1 MSAPRTGEERA
12 SYVAELRGISSS
24 ASSLEVYWP
33 AADLLSHDDAKK
45 TWEWCRKLAAL
56 TTSLKAEAAE
66 FEENIEKHESNIQ
79 TAKARIE
86 QWRQGYI
93 TVNGIALNHEDELDS
108 TGEPVITP
116 AMREYVRFIVLRCL
130 LELAGLGGMEGLL
143 VDANAL
149 MDAYE
154 DRIRL
159 VEQAEG
165 MVEEIGDNEAAM
177 SQVQEELVKEIL
189 MGIIA
194 VEVRIQEHADE
205 AWLRSSKNSLQNR
218 ARRWYRFSQD

>member
-1 MSAPRTGEERA
+1 
-12 SYVAELRGISSS
+12 
-24 ASSLEVYWP
+24 
-33 AADLLSHDDAKK
+33 
-45 TWEWCRKLAAL
+45 
-56 TTSLKAEAAE
+56 
-66 FEENIEKHESNIQ
+66 
-79 TAKARIE
+79 
-86 QWRQGYI
+86 
-93 TVNGIALNHEDELDS
+93 
-108 TGEPVITP
+108 
-116 AMREYVRFIVLRCL
+116 MREYVRFIVLRYL

-165 MVEEIGDNEAAM
+165 LVEEIGDNEATM

-194 VEVRIQEHADE
+194 VEVRIQEHDDE
-205 AWLRSSKNSLQNR
+205 A
-218 ARRWYRFSQD
+218 